1 MSSSSDPF
9 AQFKTL
15 GQVPV
20 TTLNQYSTY
29 TDPTYTG
36 RYQYQSIPKYTE
48 EYIFS
53 IMNKVFNLS
62 LENNQLTLLQDLY
75 NSNDES
81 NRKMAVVMFQ
91 GILLDKF
98 KEKL

>member
-1 MSSSSDPF
+1 MSSNYS
-9 AQFKTL
+9 TL
-15 GQVPV
+15 GEVPI
-20 TTLNQYSTY
+20 TLGSYTTY

-36 RYQYQSIPKYTE
+36 RYQYQSIPRYTE
-48 EYIFS
+48 EYVFH

-62 LENNQLTLLQDLY
+62 LEDNQLTLLQDLY